1 MQFSENWLRSY
12 VNTSLDSDAL
22 NHVMIMAGLD
32 VDDSHPLGASFSH
45 VVVGEIVSIK
55 KHPDADRLQ
64 VCDVNIGDKTLQIVC
79 GASNARQGIKVACA
93 LVGAKLPAIDI
104 KEAKVRG
111 VESFGMLCS
120 LKELGLAEEVEGILE
135 LSHDL
140 KNGTDLRV
148 ALDLNDQITTLKL
161 TPNRSD
167 CLSVWGVAREVA
179 AISASSLSPITYE
192 VNPIKQSEKKN
203 VHIEEKSACPRYCGR
218 IIKNVDNTK
227 TLPDWIISR
236 LERSN
241 IKSISPIVDI
251 TNYVLLEIGQP
262 LHAFDHDQLQG
273 DVIVR
278 FAKSEEPI
286 HLLNDTEIK
295 LSKKDLIIADNSGA
309 IAFAGVMGG
318 MSSSV
323 TVRTQS
329 IFLESAFFDP
339 IIIAGKARAYNLST
353 DSSYRFE
360 RGVDFA
366 NTRLALERASSLII
380 EYCGGEAGEITE
392 VINAL
397 PKRNEIHLR
406 LKKLNAILGIEVP
419 SQDVER
425 IFHQLGFE
433 VSKTIEGFK
442 VTPPSYRFDI
452 AIEEDL
458 IEEVVRLYGYDKI
471 PSHHPVS
478 HQAMLPSSG
487 ASQRDLKEILI
498 SRGFYE
504 VVTYSFIEDEIEKL
518 FHGNSNPI
526 QLKNPIASQ
535 MSTMRSSLWGSHLEV
550 LTYNLNR
557 QVSRLNIFEIAQ
569 IFQGAKKDFIETEV
583 ISGLSYGSF
592 MPEQWSD
599 KIRDIDFYDM
609 KAHVE
614 GLTSKP
620 LTFKRSDKTPLA
632 LHPGQSAEVF
642 LEGQSIG
649 WVGKL
654 HPKWQQHFSLPKAPL
669 IFELKIEILLQ
680 DKAFQY
686 EDISKFLPVRRD
698 IAIVVDASV
707 EVDSILDA
715 VYKAKIPCLN
725 RIALFDLYQGKGIAE
740 NKKSVA
746 FLILMQDTSKTLVDS
761 EADFSV
767 SKIVELLEKQFGA
780 TLRN

>member
-227 TLPDWIISR
+227 TLPDLIISR

-286 HLLNDTEIK
+286 HLLNDTKIK
-295 LSKKDLIIADNSGA
+295 LSKKDLVIADNSGA

-339 IIIAGKARAYNLST
+339 IIIAGSARAYNLST

-569 IFQGAKKDFIETEV
+569 TFQGAKKDFIETEV

-642 LEGQSIG
+642 LEDQSIG

>member
-32 VDDSHPLGASFSH
+32 VDESYPLGASFGH

-64 VCDVNIGDKTLQIVC
+64 VCNVNVGDKTLQIVC

-93 LVGAKLPAIDI
+93 LAGAKLPSIDI

-111 VESFGMLCS
+111 IESFGMLCS
-120 LKELGLAEEVEGILE
+120 LKELGLAEEAEGILE
-135 LSHDL
+135 LSLDL

-167 CLSVWGVAREVA
+167 CLSLWGVAREVA
-179 AISASSLSPITYE
+179 AISQSSLSPITYE

-203 VHIEEKSACPRYCGR
+203 IVVEEKSACPRYCGR
-218 IIKNVDNTK
+218 TIKNVDNTK
-227 TLPDWIISR
+227 TLPDWMVTR

-262 LHAFDHDQLQG
+262 LHAFDHDKLQG
-273 DVIVR
+273 DVVVR
-278 FAKSEEPI
+278 FAKPEEPI
-286 HLLNDTEIK
+286 HLLNDTIIK
-295 LSKKDLIIADNSGA
+295 LSKEDLVIADNSGA

-318 MSSSV
+318 LPSSV
-323 TVRTQS
+323 TEAS
-329 IFLESAFFDP
+329 KNIFLESAFFDP
-339 IIIAGKARAYNLST
+339 IVIAGKARAYNLST

-360 RGVDFA
+360 RGVDFS
-366 NTRLALERASSLII
+366 NTRHALERATSLII
-380 EYCGGEAGEITE
+380 EYCGGEAGEISE
-392 VINAL
+392 VLNAL

-419 SQDVER
+419 SQDVEH

-433 VSKTIEGFK
+433 VNKTIEGFK

-478 HQAMLPSSG
+478 HQAMLP
-487 ASQRDLKEILI
+487 ASRACQRDLKEVLT

-504 VVTYSFIEDEIEKL
+504 VVTYSFIEDEVEKAL
-518 FHGNSNPI
+518 HGNLNPI
-526 QLKNPIASQ
+526 QLQNPIASQ

-569 IFQGAKKDFIETEV
+569 TFQGTKKDFIETEV

-592 MPEQWSD
+592 LPEQWAD
-599 KIRDIDFYDM
+599 KIREVDFYDM

-614 GLTSKP
+614 ALTSKS
-620 LTFKRSDKTPLA
+620 LIFKRSDKTPLA

-654 HPKWQQHFSLPKAPL
+654 HPKWQQHFSLPKAPF
-669 IFELKIEILLQ
+669 IFELRIEKLLE
-680 DKAFQY
+680 DKAFRY
-686 EDISKFLPVRRD
+686 EDISKFLPIRRD
-698 IAIVVDASV
+698 IAIVVDDSV
-707 EVDSILDA
+707 EVDLILDA
-715 VYKAKIPCLN
+715 VFKAKIPFLN
-725 RIALFDLYQGKGIAE
+725 RMALFDLYQGKGIAE

-761 EADFSV
+761 EADSSV

>member
-45 VVVGEIVSIK
+45 VVVGEIVAVK

-93 LVGAKLPAIDI
+93 LVGAKLPSIDI

-120 LKELGLAEEVEGILE
+120 LKELGLAEEADGILE
-135 LSHDL
+135 LNLDL
-140 KNGTDLRV
+140 KNGTDLRI

-179 AISASSLSPITYE
+179 AISTSSLSPIAYE
-192 VNPIKQSEKKN
+192 INPIKQSEKKN
-203 VHIEEKSACPRYCGR
+203 VVVEEKSACPRYCGR

-227 TLPDWIISR
+227 LLPDWMTSR

-262 LHAFDHDQLQG
+262 LHAFDHDKLQG
-273 DVIVR
+273 DVVIR
-278 FAKSEEPI
+278 FAKPEEPI
-286 HLLNDTEIK
+286 HLLNDTKIK
-295 LSKKDLIIADNSGA
+295 LSKKDLVIADNSGA

-318 MSSSV
+318 MPSSV
-323 TVRTQS
+323 TDSTQS

-339 IIIAGKARAYNLST
+339 IVIAGKARAYNLST

-366 NTRLALERASSLII
+366 NTRHALERATSLII

-392 VINAL
+392 VLNAL

-406 LKKLNAILGIEVP
+406 LKKLNAILGIEIP

-425 IFHQLGFE
+425 IFMQLGFE
-433 VSKTIEGFK
+433 VNKTIEGFK

-478 HQAMLPSSG
+478 HQAMLPTSG
-487 ASQRDLKEILI
+487 TYHRSLKEALT

-504 VVTYSFIEDEIEKL
+504 VVTYSFIEDEIEKSL
-518 FHGNSNPI
+518 HGNSSPI
-526 QLKNPIASQ
+526 QLQNPIASQ

-569 IFQGAKKDFIETEV
+569 TFHGAKKDFVETEV

-592 MPEQWSD
+592 MPEQWAD
-599 KIRDIDFYDM
+599 KIRDIDFYDI

-614 GLTSKP
+614 ALTSKS

-632 LHPGQSAEVF
+632 LHPGQSGEVF

-654 HPKWQQHFSLPKAPL
+654 HPKWQQHFSLPKAPFV
-669 IFELKIEILLQ
+669 FELKIEKLLE
-680 DKAFQY
+680 DKAFKY
-686 EDISKFLPVRRD
+686 EEISKFLPVRRD
-698 IAIVVDASV
+698 IAVVVDDSV

-715 VYKAKIPCLN
+715 VYKAKIPFLN

-761 EADFSV
+761 EADSSV

>member
-45 VVVGEIVSIK
+45 VVVGEIVAVK

-93 LVGAKLPAIDI
+93 LVGAKLPSIDI

-120 LKELGLAEEVEGILE
+120 LKELGLAEEADGILE
-135 LSHDL
+135 LNLDL
-140 KNGTDLRV
+140 KNGTDLRI

-179 AISASSLSPITYE
+179 AISTSSLSPIAYE

-203 VHIEEKSACPRYCGR
+203 VVVEEKSACPRYCGR

-227 TLPDWIISR
+227 LLPDWMTSR

-262 LHAFDHDQLQG
+262 LHAFDHDKLQG
-273 DVIVR
+273 DVVIR
-278 FAKSEEPI
+278 FAKPEEPI
-286 HLLNDTEIK
+286 HLLNDTKIK
-295 LSKKDLIIADNSGA
+295 LSKKDLVIADNSGA

-318 MSSSV
+318 MPSSV
-323 TVRTQS
+323 TDSTQS

-339 IIIAGKARAYNLST
+339 IVIAGKARAYNLST

-366 NTRLALERASSLII
+366 NTRHALERATSLII

-392 VINAL
+392 VLNAL

-425 IFHQLGFE
+425 IFMQLGFE
-433 VSKTIEGFK
+433 VNKTIEGFK

-478 HQAMLPSSG
+478 HQAMLPTSG
-487 ASQRDLKEILI
+487 TYHRSLKEALT

-504 VVTYSFIEDEIEKL
+504 VVTYSFIEDEIEKSL
-518 FHGNSNPI
+518 HGNSSPI
-526 QLKNPIASQ
+526 QLQNPIASQ

-569 IFQGAKKDFIETEV
+569 TFHGAKKDFVETEV

-592 MPEQWSD
+592 MPEQWAD
-599 KIRDIDFYDM
+599 KIRDIDFYDI

-614 GLTSKP
+614 ALTSKS

-654 HPKWQQHFSLPKAPL
+654 HPKWQQHFSLPKAPF
-669 IFELKIEILLQ
+669 IFELKIEKLLE
-680 DKAFQY
+680 DKAFKY
-686 EDISKFLPVRRD
+686 EEISKFLPVRRD
-698 IAIVVDASV
+698 IAVVVDDSV

-715 VYKAKIPCLN
+715 VYKAKIPFLN

-761 EADFSV
+761 EADSSV

>member
-12 VNTSLDSDAL
+12 VKTSLDSDAL

-32 VDDSHPLGASFSH
+32 VDDSHPLGASFRH
-45 VVVGEIVSIK
+45 VVVGEIVAVK

-93 LVGAKLPAIDI
+93 LVGAKLPSIDI

-120 LKELGLAEEVEGILE
+120 LKELGLAEEADGILE
-135 LSHDL
+135 LNLDL
-140 KNGTDLRV
+140 KNGTDLRI

-179 AISASSLSPITYE
+179 AISTSSLSPIAYE

-203 VHIEEKSACPRYCGR
+203 VVVEEKSACPRYCGR

-227 TLPDWIISR
+227 LLPDWMTSR

-262 LHAFDHDQLQG
+262 LHAFDHDKLQG
-273 DVIVR
+273 DVVIR
-278 FAKSEEPI
+278 FAKPEESI
-286 HLLNDTEIK
+286 HLLNDTKIK
-295 LSKKDLIIADNSGA
+295 LSKKDLVIADNSGA

-318 MSSSV
+318 MPSSV
-323 TVRTQS
+323 TDSTQS

-339 IIIAGKARAYNLST
+339 IVIAGKARAYNLST

-366 NTRLALERASSLII
+366 NTRHALERATSLII

-392 VINAL
+392 VLNAL

-425 IFHQLGFE
+425 IFMQLGFE
-433 VSKTIEGFK
+433 VNKTIEGFK

-478 HQAMLPSSG
+478 HQAMLPTSG
-487 ASQRDLKEILI
+487 TYHRSLKEALT

-504 VVTYSFIEDEIEKL
+504 VVTYSFIEDEIEKSL
-518 FHGNSNPI
+518 HGNSSPI
-526 QLKNPIASQ
+526 QLQNPIASQ

-569 IFQGAKKDFIETEV
+569 TFHGAKKDFVETEV

-592 MPEQWSD
+592 MPEQWAD
-599 KIRDIDFYDM
+599 KIRDIDFYDI

-614 GLTSKP
+614 ALTSKS

-654 HPKWQQHFSLPKAPL
+654 HPKWQQHFSLPKAPF
-669 IFELKIEILLQ
+669 IFELKIEKLLE
-680 DKAFQY
+680 DKAFKY
-686 EDISKFLPVRRD
+686 EEISKFLPVRRD
-698 IAIVVDASV
+698 IAVVVDDSV

-715 VYKAKIPCLN
+715 VYKAKIPFLN

-761 EADFSV
+761 EADSSV

>member
-1 MQFSENWLRSY
+1 
-12 VNTSLDSDAL
+12 
-22 NHVMIMAGLD
+22 
-32 VDDSHPLGASFSH
+32 
-45 VVVGEIVSIK
+45 
-55 KHPDADRLQ
+55 
-64 VCDVNIGDKTLQIVC
+64 
-79 GASNARQGIKVACA
+79 
-93 LVGAKLPAIDI
+93 
-104 KEAKVRG
+104 
-111 VESFGMLCS
+111 
-120 LKELGLAEEVEGILE
+120 
-135 LSHDL
+135 
-140 KNGTDLRV
+140 
-148 ALDLNDQITTLKL
+148 
-161 TPNRSD
+161 
-167 CLSVWGVAREVA
+167 
-179 AISASSLSPITYE
+179 
-192 VNPIKQSEKKN
+192 
-203 VHIEEKSACPRYCGR
+203 
-218 IIKNVDNTK
+218 
-227 TLPDWIISR
+227 
-236 LERSN
+236 
-241 IKSISPIVDI
+241 
-251 TNYVLLEIGQP
+251 
-262 LHAFDHDQLQG
+262 
-273 DVIVR
+273 
-278 FAKSEEPI
+278 
-286 HLLNDTEIK
+286 
-295 LSKKDLIIADNSGA
+295 
-309 IAFAGVMGG
+309 MGG

>member
-120 LKELGLAEEVEGILE
+120 LKELGLAEEAEGILE

-140 KNGTDLRV
+140 KNGSDLRV

-218 IIKNVDNTK
+218 IIKNIDNTK
-227 TLPDWIISR
+227 TLPDGIISR

-286 HLLNDTEIK
+286 HLLNDTKIK
-295 LSKKDLIIADNSGA
+295 LSKKDLVIADNSGA

-323 TVRTQS
+323 TERTQS

-339 IIIAGKARAYNLST
+339 NIIAGKARAYNLST

-392 VINAL
+392 VVNAL

-419 SQDVER
+419 SQDVES

-569 IFQGAKKDFIETEV
+569 TFQGAKKDFIETEV

-761 EADFSV
+761 EVDFSV

>member
-12 VNTSLDSDAL
+12 VKTSLDSDAL

-64 VCDVNIGDKTLQIVC
+64 VCDVNISDKTLQIVC

-203 VHIEEKSACPRYCGR
+203 VHIEEKAACPRYCGR

-339 IIIAGKARAYNLST
+339 IIIAGSARAYNLST

-642 LEGQSIG
+642 LEDQSIG

>member
-32 VDDSHPLGASFSH
+32 VDDSHSLGATFSH

-64 VCDVNIGDKTLQIVC
+64 VCDINIGDKTLQIVC

-93 LVGAKLPAIDI
+93 LVGSKLPSMDI

-120 LKELGLAEEVEGILE
+120 LKELGLAEEAEGILE
-135 LSHDL
+135 LNHDL

-179 AISASSLSPITYE
+179 AISTSSLSPIAYE

-203 VHIEEKSACPRYCGR
+203 VVVEEKTACPRYCGR

-227 TLPDWIISR
+227 TLPDWMVSR

-262 LHAFDHDQLQG
+262 LHAFDHDKLQG
-273 DVIVR
+273 DVVVR
-278 FAKSEEPI
+278 YAKADEPI
-286 HLLNDTEIK
+286 HLLNDTKIK
-295 LSKKDLIIADNSGA
+295 LSKKDLVIADSSGV

-318 MSSSV
+318 MPSSV
-323 TVRTQS
+323 TETSQT

-339 IIIAGKARAYNLST
+339 IVIAGKARAYNLST

-366 NTRLALERASSLII
+366 NTRLALERASSLMI

-392 VINAL
+392 VLNVL
-397 PKRNEIHLR
+397 PTRNEIHLR

-433 VSKTIEGFK
+433 VNKTIEGFK

-478 HQAMLPSSG
+478 HQAMLPTSG
-487 ASQRDLKEILI
+487 AFQRDLKEALT

-504 VVTYSFIEDEIEKL
+504 VVTYSFIEHDIEKSL
-518 FHGNSNPI
+518 HGNSNPI
-526 QLKNPIASQ
+526 QLQNPIANQ

-557 QVSRLNIFEIAQ
+557 QISRLNIFEIAQ
-569 IFQGAKKDFIETEV
+569 TFQGTKKDFIETEV

-592 MPEQWSD
+592 MPEQWAD
-599 KIRDIDFYDM
+599 KVRDIDFYDI

-614 GLTSKP
+614 ALTSKH
-620 LTFKRSDKTPLA
+620 LIFQKTDKTPLA
-632 LHPGQSAEVF
+632 LHPGQAAEIF
-642 LEGQSIG
+642 LDGQSIG
-649 WVGKL
+649 WAGKL
-654 HPKWQQHFSLPKAPL
+654 HPKWQQHFSLPKAPF
-669 IFELKIEILLQ
+669 IFELKIEKLLE
-680 DKAFQY
+680 DKAFKY

-698 IAIVVDASV
+698 IAIVVDESV
-707 EVDSILDA
+707 EVNSILDA
-715 VYKAKIPCLN
+715 VYKAKIPFLN

-761 EADFSV
+761 EADSSV

>member
-12 VNTSLDSDAL
+12 VKTSLDSDAL

-32 VDDSHPLGASFSH
+32 VDDSHPLGATFSH

-93 LVGAKLPAIDI
+93 LVGAKLPSMDI

-120 LKELGLAEEVEGILE
+120 FKELGLAEEAEGILE
-135 LSHDL
+135 LNHGL

-179 AISASSLSPITYE
+179 AISTSSLSPIAYE

-203 VHIEEKSACPRYCGR
+203 VVVQEKTACPRYCGR

-227 TLPDWIISR
+227 TLPDWMVSR

-262 LHAFDHDQLQG
+262 LHAFDHDKLQG
-273 DVIVR
+273 DVVVR
-278 FAKSEEPI
+278 FAKADEPI
-286 HLLNDTEIK
+286 HLLNDTKIK
-295 LSKKDLIIADNSGA
+295 LSKKDLVIADSSGV

-318 MSSSV
+318 MPSSV
-323 TVRTQS
+323 TETSQT

-339 IIIAGKARAYNLST
+339 IVIAGKARAYNLST

-366 NTRLALERASSLII
+366 NTRLALERASSLMI

-392 VINAL
+392 VLNVL
-397 PKRNEIHLR
+397 PTRNEIHLR

-433 VSKTIEGFK
+433 VNKTIEGFK

-478 HQAMLPSSG
+478 HQAMLPTSE
-487 ASQRDLKEILI
+487 ACQQDLKEALT

-504 VVTYSFIEDEIEKL
+504 AVTYSFIEHDIEKSL
-518 FHGNSNPI
+518 HGNSNPI
-526 QLKNPIASQ
+526 QLQNPIASQ

-557 QVSRLNIFEIAQ
+557 QLSRLNIFEIAQ
-569 IFQGAKKDFIETEV
+569 TFQGTKKDFIETEV

-592 MPEQWSD
+592 MPEQWAD
-599 KIRDIDFYDM
+599 KVRDIDFYDI

-614 GLTSKP
+614 ALTSKH
-620 LTFKRSDKTPLA
+620 LIFQKTDKTPLA
-632 LHPGQSAEVF
+632 LHPGQTAEIF
-642 LEGQSIG
+642 LDGQSIG
-649 WVGKL
+649 WAGKL
-654 HPKWQQHFSLPKAPL
+654 HPKWQQHFSLPKAPF
-669 IFELKIEILLQ
+669 IFELKIEKLLE
-680 DKAFQY
+680 DKAFKY

-698 IAIVVDASV
+698 IAIVVDESV
-707 EVDSILDA
+707 EVNSILDA
-715 VYKAKIPCLN
+715 VYKAKIPFLN

-761 EADFSV
+761 EADSSV

>member
-339 IIIAGKARAYNLST
+339 IIIAGSARAYNLST

-392 VINAL
+392 VVNAL

-478 HQAMLPSSG
+478 YQAMLPSSG

>member
-32 VDDSHPLGASFSH
+32 VDDSHPLGSSFSH
-45 VVVGEIVSIK
+45 VVVGEIVGIK

-64 VCDVNIGDKTLQIVC
+64 VCDVNIGNQTLQIVC
-79 GASNARQGIKVACA
+79 GAANARQGIKVACA

-120 LKELGLAEEVEGILE
+120 LKELGLSEEAEGILE
-135 LSHDL
+135 MRHDL
-140 KNGTDLRV
+140 KNGTDLRI

-167 CLSVWGVAREVA
+167 CLSIWGVAREVA
-179 AISASSLSPITYE
+179 AISESEVTPVIYN
-192 VNPIKQSEKKN
+192 VNPIQHSDKKI
-203 VHIEEKSACPRYCGR
+203 VAVEEKTACPRYCGR

-227 TLPDWIISR
+227 KLPDWMASR

-262 LHAFDHDQLQG
+262 LHAFDHDKLQG
-273 DVIVR
+273 DILVR
-278 FAKSEEPI
+278 YAKNEEPI
-286 HLLNDTEIK
+286 HLLNDTKVK
-295 LSKKDLIIADNSGA
+295 LSKKDLVIADNNGA

-318 MSSSV
+318 MPSSV
-323 TVRTQS
+323 TEHTKT
-329 IFLESAFFDP
+329 IFLESAFFNP
-339 IIIAGKARAYNLST
+339 IVIAGKARAYNLST

-366 NTRLALERASSLII
+366 NTRQALERATSLIA

-392 VINAL
+392 VVTTL
-397 PKRNEIHLR
+397 PLRNQIHLR
-406 LKKLNAILGIEVP
+406 LKKLNAILGIEIP
-419 SQDVER
+419 DQDVER
-425 IFHQLGFE
+425 IFHQLGFQ
-433 VSKTIEGFK
+433 VNKTIEGFK

-478 HQAMLPSSG
+478 HQAMLPASSKN
-487 ASQRDLKEILI
+487 QNHLKNSLT

-518 FHGNSNPI
+518 LHNNLHPI
-526 QLKNPIASQ
+526 QLQNPIASQ

-550 LTYNLNR
+550 LSYNLNR
-557 QVSRLNIFEIAQ
+557 QISRLNIFEVAQ
-569 IFQGAKKDFIETEV
+569 TFHGAQKEFIETEV
-583 ISGLSYGSF
+583 IAGLSYGSF
-592 MPEQWSD
+592 MPEQWAD
-599 KIRDIDFYDM
+599 KIRDVDFYDM

-614 GLTSKP
+614 ALTSKT
-620 LTFKRSDKTPLA
+620 LDFKRGDKIPLA
-632 LHPGQSAEVF
+632 LHPGQAAEIF
-642 LEGQSIG
+642 LDGQSIG
-649 WVGKL
+649 WIGKL
-654 HPKWQQHFSLPKAPL
+654 HPKWQQHFSLPNAPYL
-669 IFELKIEILLQ
+669 FELKTSKLLEA
-680 DKAFQY
+680 KAFQY
-686 EDISKFLPVRRD
+686 EEISKFLPVRRD
-698 IAIVVDASV
+698 IAIVIDESV
-707 EVDSILDA
+707 EVDAILNA
-715 VYKAKIPCLN
+715 VYKAKIPFLN
-725 RIALFDLYQGKGIAE
+725 KMALFDVYQGKGIPE

>member
-32 VDDSHPLGASFSH
+32 VDESHPLGASFSH

-93 LVGAKLPAIDI
+93 LVGAKLPSIDI

-120 LKELGLAEEVEGILE
+120 LKELGLAEEAEGILE
-135 LSHDL
+135 LSHHL

-167 CLSVWGVAREVA
+167 CLSLWGVAREVA
-179 AISASSLSPITYE
+179 AISQASLSPITYE

-203 VHIEEKSACPRYCGR
+203 IVVEEKSACPRYCGR

-227 TLPDWIISR
+227 TLPDWMVSR

-262 LHAFDHDQLQG
+262 LHAFDHDKLQG
-273 DVIVR
+273 DVVVR
-278 FAKSEEPI
+278 FAKPEEPI

-295 LSKKDLIIADNSGA
+295 LSKKDLVIADNSGA

-318 MSSSV
+318 LPSSV
-323 TVRTQS
+323 TEAS
-329 IFLESAFFDP
+329 KNIFLESAFFDP
-339 IIIAGKARAYNLST
+339 IVIAGKARAYNLST

-360 RGVDFA
+360 RGVDFS
-366 NTRLALERASSLII
+366 NTRHALERATSLII
-380 EYCGGEAGEITE
+380 EYCGGEAGEISE
-392 VINAL
+392 VLNAL

-419 SQDVER
+419 SQDVEQ

-433 VSKTIEGFK
+433 VNKTIEGFK

-487 ASQRDLKEILI
+487 PCQRDLKEALT

-504 VVTYSFIEDEIEKL
+504 VVTYSFIEDEIEKAL
-518 FHGNSNPI
+518 HGNLNPI
-526 QLKNPIASQ
+526 QLQNPIASQ

-569 IFQGAKKDFIETEV
+569 TFQGAKKDFIETEV

-592 MPEQWSD
+592 LPEQWAD
-599 KIRDIDFYDM
+599 KIREIDFYDM

-614 GLTSKP
+614 ALTSKS

-654 HPKWQQHFSLPKAPL
+654 HPKWQQHFSLPKAPF
-669 IFELKIEILLQ
+669 IFELKIERLLE
-680 DKAFQY
+680 DKAFKY

-698 IAIVVDASV
+698 IAIVVDESV

-715 VYKAKIPCLN
+715 VFKAKIPFLN
-725 RIALFDLYQGKGIAE
+725 RMALFDLYQGKGIAE

-761 EADFSV
+761 EADSSV

>member
-22 NHVMIMAGLD
+22 NHIMIMAGLD

-45 VVVGEIVSIK
+45 VVVGEIVAVK

-79 GASNARQGIKVACA
+79 GASNARQDIKVACA
-93 LVGAKLPAIDI
+93 LVGAKLPSIDI

-120 LKELGLAEEVEGILE
+120 LKELGLAEEADGILE
-135 LSHDL
+135 LNLDL
-140 KNGTDLRV
+140 KNGTDLRI

-179 AISASSLSPITYE
+179 AISTSSLSPIAYE

-203 VHIEEKSACPRYCGR
+203 VVVEEKSACPRYCGR

-227 TLPDWIISR
+227 LLPDWMTSR

-262 LHAFDHDQLQG
+262 LHAFDHDKLQG
-273 DVIVR
+273 DVVIR
-278 FAKSEEPI
+278 FAKPEESI
-286 HLLNDTEIK
+286 HLLNDTKIK
-295 LSKKDLIIADNSGA
+295 LSKKDLVIADNSGA

-318 MSSSV
+318 MPSSV
-323 TVRTQS
+323 TDSTQS

-339 IIIAGKARAYNLST
+339 IVIAGKARAYNLST

-366 NTRLALERASSLII
+366 NTRHALERATSLII

-392 VINAL
+392 VLNAL

-425 IFHQLGFE
+425 IFMQLGFE
-433 VSKTIEGFK
+433 VNKTIEGFK

-478 HQAMLPSSG
+478 HQAMLPTSG
-487 ASQRDLKEILI
+487 TYHRSLKEALT

-504 VVTYSFIEDEIEKL
+504 VVTYSFIEDEIEKSL
-518 FHGNSNPI
+518 HGNSSPI
-526 QLKNPIASQ
+526 QLQNPIASQ

-569 IFQGAKKDFIETEV
+569 TFHGAKKDFVETEV

-592 MPEQWSD
+592 MPEQWAD
-599 KIRDIDFYDM
+599 KIRDIDFYDI

-614 GLTSKP
+614 ALTSKS

-654 HPKWQQHFSLPKAPL
+654 HPKWQQHFSLPKAPF
-669 IFELKIEILLQ
+669 IFELKIEKLLE
-680 DKAFQY
+680 DKAFKY
-686 EDISKFLPVRRD
+686 EEISKFLPVRRD
-698 IAIVVDASV
+698 IAVVVDDSV

-715 VYKAKIPCLN
+715 VYKAKIPFLN

-761 EADFSV
+761 EADSSV

>member
-32 VDDSHPLGASFSH
+32 VDDSHPLGATFSH

-93 LVGAKLPAIDI
+93 LVGAKLPSIDI

-120 LKELGLAEEVEGILE
+120 LKELGLAEEAEGILE

-167 CLSVWGVAREVA
+167 CLSLWGVAREVA
-179 AISASSLSPITYE
+179 AITTSSLSPIAYE
-192 VNPIKQSEKKN
+192 VNTIKQSEKKN
-203 VHIEEKSACPRYCGR
+203 VIVEEKSACPRYCGR
-218 IIKNVDNTK
+218 IIRNVDNTK
-227 TLPDWIISR
+227 TIPDWMVSR

-262 LHAFDHDQLQG
+262 LHAFDHDKLQG
-273 DVIVR
+273 DIVVR
-278 FAKSEEPI
+278 FAKAEEPI
-286 HLLNDTEIK
+286 HLLNDTKIK
-295 LSKKDLIIADNSGA
+295 LSKKDLVIADSSGV

-318 MSSSV
+318 MPSSV
-323 TVRTQS
+323 TETSQT

-339 IIIAGKARAYNLST
+339 IVIAGKARAYNLST

-366 NTRLALERASSLII
+366 NTRLALERASSLMI

-392 VINAL
+392 VFNIL
-397 PKRNEIHLR
+397 PSRNEIHLR

-433 VSKTIEGFK
+433 VNKTIEGFK

-471 PSHHPVS
+471 PSHQPVS
-478 HQAMLPSSG
+478 HQTMLPTSG
-487 ASQRDLKEILI
+487 VCQRDLKETLT

-504 VVTYSFIEDEIEKL
+504 VVTYSFIENDIEKSL
-518 FHGNSNPI
+518 HGNSNPI
-526 QLKNPIASQ
+526 QLQNPIASQ

-569 IFQGAKKDFIETEV
+569 TFQGTKKDFIETEV

-592 MPEQWSD
+592 MPEQWAD
-599 KIRDIDFYDM
+599 KIRDIDFYDI

-614 GLTSKP
+614 ALTSKH
-620 LTFKRSDKTPLA
+620 LVFQKTDKTPLA

-649 WVGKL
+649 WAGKL
-654 HPKWQQHFSLPKAPL
+654 HPKWQQHFSLPKAPF
-669 IFELKIEILLQ
+669 IFELKIEKLLE
-680 DKAFQY
+680 DKAFKY

-698 IAIVVDASV
+698 IAVVVDESV
-707 EVDSILDA
+707 EVNSILDA
-715 VYKAKIPCLN
+715 VYKAKIPFLN

-761 EADFSV
+761 EADSSV

>member
-22 NHVMIMAGLD
+22 NQVMIMAGLD

-45 VVVGEIVSIK
+45 VVVGEIVAIK

-79 GASNARQGIKVACA
+79 GASNARKGIKVACA
-93 LVGAKLPAIDI
+93 LVGAKLPSIDI
-104 KEAKVRG
+104 REAKVRG

-120 LKELGLAEEVEGILE
+120 LKELGLAEEADGILE
-135 LSHDL
+135 LNLDL
-140 KNGTDLRV
+140 KNGTDLRI

-179 AISASSLSPITYE
+179 ANSSSSLSPIAYE
-192 VNPIKQSEKKN
+192 INPIKHSEKKN
-203 VHIEEKSACPRYCGR
+203 VVVEEKLACPRYCGR
-218 IIKNVDNTK
+218 IIKHVDNTK
-227 TLPDWIISR
+227 LLPDWMTSR

-262 LHAFDHDQLQG
+262 LHAFDHDKLKG
-273 DVIVR
+273 DVVIR
-278 FAKSEEPI
+278 FAKSEEQI
-286 HLLNDTEIK
+286 HLLNDTKIK
-295 LSKKDLIIADNSGA
+295 LSKKDLVIADHSGA

-318 MSSSV
+318 MPSSV
-323 TVRTQS
+323 TDSTQT

-339 IIIAGKARAYNLST
+339 IVISGKARAYNLST

-366 NTRLALERASSLII
+366 NTRQALERATSLII
-380 EYCGGEAGEITE
+380 KYCGGEAGEITE
-392 VINAL
+392 VLNAL

-406 LKKLNAILGIEVP
+406 LKKLNTILGIEIS

-425 IFHQLGFE
+425 IFMQLGFE
-433 VSKTIEGFK
+433 VNKTIEGFK

-478 HQAMLPSSG
+478 QQVMLPTSG
-487 ASQRDLKEILI
+487 TYHRNLKEALT

-504 VVTYSFIEDEIEKL
+504 VVTYSFIEDEIEKSL
-518 FHGNSNPI
+518 HGNSSPI
-526 QLKNPIASQ
+526 QLQNPIASQ

-569 IFQGAKKDFIETEV
+569 TFQGAKKEFFETEV

-592 MPEQWSD
+592 MPEQWAD
-599 KIRDIDFYDM
+599 KIRDIDFYDI

-614 GLTSKP
+614 ALTSQS
-620 LTFKRSDKTPLA
+620 LTFKRSDKIPPA

-642 LEGQSIG
+642 IDSQSIG

-654 HPKWQQHFSLPKAPL
+654 HPKWQQHFSLPKAPF
-669 IFELKIEILLQ
+669 IFELKIEKLLE
-680 DKAFQY
+680 DKAFKY
-686 EDISKFLPVRRD
+686 EEISKFLPVRRD
-698 IAIVVDASV
+698 IAVVVDDSV

-715 VYKAKIPCLN
+715 VYKAKIPFLN

-761 EADFSV
+761 EADSSV

>member
-12 VNTSLDSDAL
+12 VKTSLDSDAL

-45 VVVGEIVSIK
+45 VVVGEIVAVK

-93 LVGAKLPAIDI
+93 LVGAKLPSIDI

-120 LKELGLAEEVEGILE
+120 LKELGLAEEADGILE
-135 LSHDL
+135 LNLDL
-140 KNGTDLRV
+140 KNGTDLRI

-179 AISASSLSPITYE
+179 AISSSSLSPIAYE

-203 VHIEEKSACPRYCGR
+203 VVVEEKSACPRYCGR

-227 TLPDWIISR
+227 LLPDWMTSR

-262 LHAFDHDQLQG
+262 LHAFDHDKLQG
-273 DVIVR
+273 DVVVR
-278 FAKSEEPI
+278 FAKPEESI
-286 HLLNDTEIK
+286 HLLNDTKIK
-295 LSKKDLIIADNSGA
+295 LSKKDLVIADNSGA

-318 MSSSV
+318 MPSSV
-323 TVRTQS
+323 TDSTQS

-339 IIIAGKARAYNLST
+339 IVIAGKARAYNLST

-366 NTRLALERASSLII
+366 NTRHALERATSLII

-392 VINAL
+392 VLNAL

-425 IFHQLGFE
+425 IFMQLGFE
-433 VSKTIEGFK
+433 VNKTIEGFK

-478 HQAMLPSSG
+478 HQAMLPTSG
-487 ASQRDLKEILI
+487 TYHRSLKEALT

-504 VVTYSFIEDEIEKL
+504 VVTYSFIEDEIEKSL
-518 FHGNSNPI
+518 HGNSSPI
-526 QLKNPIASQ
+526 QLQNPIASQ

-569 IFQGAKKDFIETEV
+569 TFHGAKKDFVEIEV

-592 MPEQWSD
+592 MPEQWAD
-599 KIRDIDFYDM
+599 KIRDIDFYDI

-614 GLTSKP
+614 ALTSKS

-654 HPKWQQHFSLPKAPL
+654 HPKWQQHFSLPKAPF
-669 IFELKIEILLQ
+669 IFELKIQKLLE
-680 DKAFQY
+680 DKAFKY
-686 EDISKFLPVRRD
+686 EEISKFLPVRRD
-698 IAIVVDASV
+698 IAVVVDDSV

-715 VYKAKIPCLN
+715 VYKAKIPFLN

-761 EADFSV
+761 EADSSV

>member
-64 VCDVNIGDKTLQIVC
+64 VCDVNISDKTLQIVC

-179 AISASSLSPITYE
+179 AMSASSLSPITYE

-203 VHIEEKSACPRYCGR
+203 VHIEEKAACPRYCGR

-227 TLPDWIISR
+227 TLPDGIISR

-478 HQAMLPSSG
+478 YQAMLPSSG

-504 VVTYSFIEDEIEKL
+504 VVTYSFIEDEIEKS
-518 FHGNSNPI
+518 FHGNANPI

-761 EADFSV
+761 EVDFSV

>member
-45 VVVGEIVSIK
+45 VVVGEIVAVK

-93 LVGAKLPAIDI
+93 LVGAKLPSIDI

-120 LKELGLAEEVEGILE
+120 LKELGLAEEADGILE
-135 LSHDL
+135 LNLDL
-140 KNGTDLRV
+140 KNGTDLRI

-179 AISASSLSPITYE
+179 AISTSSLSPITYE

-203 VHIEEKSACPRYCGR
+203 VVVEEKSACPRYCGR

-227 TLPDWIISR
+227 LLPDWMTSR

-262 LHAFDHDQLQG
+262 LHAFDHDKLQG
-273 DVIVR
+273 DVVIR
-278 FAKSEEPI
+278 FAKPEEPI
-286 HLLNDTEIK
+286 HLLNDTKIK
-295 LSKKDLIIADNSGA
+295 LSKKDLVIADNSGA

-323 TVRTQS
+323 TDSTQS
-329 IFLESAFFDP
+329 IFLESAFFNP
-339 IIIAGKARAYNLST
+339 IVIAGKARAYNLST

-366 NTRLALERASSLII
+366 NTRHALERATSLII

-392 VINAL
+392 VLNAL

-425 IFHQLGFE
+425 IFMQLGFE
-433 VSKTIEGFK
+433 VNKTIEGFK

-478 HQAMLPSSG
+478 HQAMLPTSG
-487 ASQRDLKEILI
+487 TYHRSLKEALT

-504 VVTYSFIEDEIEKL
+504 VVTYSFIEDEIEKSL
-518 FHGNSNPI
+518 HGNSSPI
-526 QLKNPIASQ
+526 QLQNPIASQ

-569 IFQGAKKDFIETEV
+569 TFHGAKKDFVETEV

-592 MPEQWSD
+592 MPEQWAD
-599 KIRDIDFYDM
+599 KIRDIDFYDI

-614 GLTSKP
+614 ALTSKS

-654 HPKWQQHFSLPKAPL
+654 HPKWQQHFSLPKAPF
-669 IFELKIEILLQ
+669 IFELKIEKLLE
-680 DKAFQY
+680 DKAFKY
-686 EDISKFLPVRRD
+686 EEISKFLPVRRD
-698 IAIVVDASV
+698 IAVVVDDSV

-715 VYKAKIPCLN
+715 VYKAKIPFLN

-761 EADFSV
+761 EADSSV

>member
-120 LKELGLAEEVEGILE
+120 LKELGLAEEAEGILE

-140 KNGTDLRV
+140 KNGSDLRV

-227 TLPDWIISR
+227 TLPDGIISR

-286 HLLNDTEIK
+286 HLLNDTKIK
-295 LSKKDLIIADNSGA
+295 LSKKDLVIADNSGA

-323 TVRTQS
+323 TERTQS

-339 IIIAGKARAYNLST
+339 NIIAGKARAYNLST

-392 VINAL
+392 VVNAL

-569 IFQGAKKDFIETEV
+569 TFQGAKKDFIETEV

-698 IAIVVDASV
+698 IAIVVDESV
-707 EVDSILDA
+707 EVNSILDA
-715 VYKAKIPCLN
+715 VYKAKIPFLS

-761 EADFSV
+761 EADSSV

>member
-120 LKELGLAEEVEGILE
+120 LKELGLAEEAEGILE

-140 KNGTDLRV
+140 KNGSDLRV

-227 TLPDWIISR
+227 TLPDGIISR

-286 HLLNDTEIK
+286 HLLNDTKIK
-295 LSKKDLIIADNSGA
+295 LSKKDLVIADNSGA

-323 TVRTQS
+323 TERTQS

-339 IIIAGKARAYNLST
+339 NIIAGKARAYNLST

-392 VINAL
+392 VVNAL

-569 IFQGAKKDFIETEV
+569 TFQGAKKDFIETEV

-761 EADFSV
+761 EVDFSV

>member
-120 LKELGLAEEVEGILE
+120 LKELGLAEEAEGILE

-140 KNGTDLRV
+140 KNGSDLRV

-192 VNPIKQSEKKN
+192 VNPIKQSEKRN

-227 TLPDWIISR
+227 TLPDGIISR

-286 HLLNDTEIK
+286 HLLNDTKIK
-295 LSKKDLIIADNSGA
+295 LSKKDLVIADNSGA

-323 TVRTQS
+323 TERTQS

-339 IIIAGKARAYNLST
+339 NIIAGKARAYNLST

-392 VINAL
+392 VVNAL

-433 VSKTIEGFK
+433 ISKTIEGFK

-526 QLKNPIASQ
+526 ELKNPIASQ

-569 IFQGAKKDFIETEV
+569 TFQGAKKDFIETEV

>member
-45 VVVGEIVSIK
+45 VVVGEIVAVK

-93 LVGAKLPAIDI
+93 LVGAKLPSIDI

-120 LKELGLAEEVEGILE
+120 LKELGLAEEADGILE
-135 LSHDL
+135 LNLDL
-140 KNGTDLRV
+140 KNGTDLRI

-179 AISASSLSPITYE
+179 AISTSSLSPIAYE

-203 VHIEEKSACPRYCGR
+203 VVVEEKSACPRYCGR

-227 TLPDWIISR
+227 LLPDWMTSR

-262 LHAFDHDQLQG
+262 LHAFDHDKLQG
-273 DVIVR
+273 DVVIR
-278 FAKSEEPI
+278 FAKPEEPI
-286 HLLNDTEIK
+286 HLLNDTKIK
-295 LSKKDLIIADNSGA
+295 LSKKDLVIADNSGA

-323 TVRTQS
+323 TDSTQS

-339 IIIAGKARAYNLST
+339 IVIAGKARAYNLST

-366 NTRLALERASSLII
+366 NTRHALERATSLII

-392 VINAL
+392 VLNAL

-425 IFHQLGFE
+425 IFMQLGFE
-433 VSKTIEGFK
+433 VNKTIEGFK

-478 HQAMLPSSG
+478 HQAMLPTSG
-487 ASQRDLKEILI
+487 TYHRSLKEALT

-504 VVTYSFIEDEIEKL
+504 VVTYSFIEDEIEKSL
-518 FHGNSNPI
+518 HGNSSPI
-526 QLKNPIASQ
+526 QLQNPIASQ

-569 IFQGAKKDFIETEV
+569 TFHGAKKDFVETEV

-592 MPEQWSD
+592 MPEQWAD
-599 KIRDIDFYDM
+599 KIRDIDFYDI

-614 GLTSKP
+614 ALTSKS

-632 LHPGQSAEVF
+632 LHPGQSGEVF

-654 HPKWQQHFSLPKAPL
+654 HPKWQQHFSLPKAPFV
-669 IFELKIEILLQ
+669 FELKIEKLLE
-680 DKAFQY
+680 DKAFKC
-686 EDISKFLPVRRD
+686 EEISKFLPVRRD
-698 IAIVVDASV
+698 IAVVVDDSV

-715 VYKAKIPCLN
+715 VYKAKIPFLN

-761 EADFSV
+761 EADSSV

>member
-45 VVVGEIVSIK
+45 VVVGEIVAVK

-93 LVGAKLPAIDI
+93 LVGAKLPTIDI

-120 LKELGLAEEVEGILE
+120 LKELGLAEEAEGILE
-135 LSHDL
+135 LNLDL
-140 KNGTDLRV
+140 KNGTDLRI

-179 AISASSLSPITYE
+179 AISASSLSPIAYE

-203 VHIEEKSACPRYCGR
+203 VVVEEKSACPRYCGR

-227 TLPDWIISR
+227 LLPDWMTSR

-262 LHAFDHDQLQG
+262 LHAFDYDKLQG
-273 DVIVR
+273 DVVIR

-286 HLLNDTEIK
+286 HLLNDTKIK
-295 LSKKDLIIADNSGA
+295 LSKKDLVIADNSGA

-318 MSSSV
+318 MPSSV
-323 TVRTQS
+323 TGSTQT

-339 IIIAGKARAYNLST
+339 IVIAGKARAYNLST

-366 NTRLALERASSLII
+366 NTRHALERATSLII

-392 VINAL
+392 VLNAL

-425 IFHQLGFE
+425 IFVQLGFE
-433 VSKTIEGFK
+433 VNKTIEGFK

-478 HQAMLPSSG
+478 HQAMLPTSG
-487 ASQRDLKEILI
+487 TYHRDLKEALT

-504 VVTYSFIEDEIEKL
+504 VVTYSFIEDEIEKSL
-518 FHGNSNPI
+518 HGNSSPI
-526 QLKNPIASQ
+526 QLQNPIASQ

-557 QVSRLNIFEIAQ
+557 QVSRLNIFEVAQ
-569 IFQGAKKDFIETEV
+569 TFHGAKKDFVETEV

-592 MPEQWSD
+592 MPEQWAD
-599 KIRDIDFYDM
+599 KIRDIDFYDI

-614 GLTSKP
+614 ALTSKS

-654 HPKWQQHFSLPKAPL
+654 HPKWQQHFSLPKAPF
-669 IFELKIEILLQ
+669 IFELKIEKLLA
-680 DKAFQY
+680 DKAFKY
-686 EDISKFLPVRRD
+686 EEISKFLPVRRD
-698 IAIVVDASV
+698 IAIVVDDSV

-715 VYKAKIPCLN
+715 VYKAKIPFLN

-761 EADFSV
+761 EADSSV

>member
-45 VVVGEIVSIK
+45 VVVGEIVAVK

-93 LVGAKLPAIDI
+93 LVGAKLPSIDI

-120 LKELGLAEEVEGILE
+120 LKELGLAEEADGILE
-135 LSHDL
+135 LNLDL
-140 KNGTDLRV
+140 KNGTDLRI

-179 AISASSLSPITYE
+179 AISTSSLSPIAYE

-203 VHIEEKSACPRYCGR
+203 VVVEEKSACPRYCGR

-227 TLPDWIISR
+227 LLPDWMTSR

-262 LHAFDHDQLQG
+262 LHAFDHDKLQG
-273 DVIVR
+273 DVVIR
-278 FAKSEEPI
+278 FAKPEEPI
-286 HLLNDTEIK
+286 HLLNDTKIK
-295 LSKKDLIIADNSGA
+295 LSKKDLVIADNSGA

-318 MSSSV
+318 MPSSV
-323 TVRTQS
+323 TDSTQS

-339 IIIAGKARAYNLST
+339 IVIAGKARAYNLST

-366 NTRLALERASSLII
+366 NTRHALERATSLII

-392 VINAL
+392 VLNAL

-425 IFHQLGFE
+425 IFMQLGFE
-433 VSKTIEGFK
+433 VNKTIEGFK

-478 HQAMLPSSG
+478 HQAMLPTSG
-487 ASQRDLKEILI
+487 TYHRSLKEALT

-504 VVTYSFIEDEIEKL
+504 VVTYSFIEDEIEKSL
-518 FHGNSNPI
+518 HGNSSPI
-526 QLKNPIASQ
+526 QLQNPIASQ

-569 IFQGAKKDFIETEV
+569 TFHGAKKDFVETEV

-592 MPEQWSD
+592 MPEQWAD
-599 KIRDIDFYDM
+599 KIRDIDFYDI

-614 GLTSKP
+614 ALTSKS

-632 LHPGQSAEVF
+632 LHPGQSGEVF

-654 HPKWQQHFSLPKAPL
+654 HPKWQQHFSLPKAPFV
-669 IFELKIEILLQ
+669 FELKIEKLLE
-680 DKAFQY
+680 DKAFKC
-686 EDISKFLPVRRD
+686 EEISKFLPVRRD
-698 IAIVVDASV
+698 IAVVVDDSV

-715 VYKAKIPCLN
+715 VYKAKIPFLN

-761 EADFSV
+761 EADSSV

>member
-45 VVVGEIVSIK
+45 VVVGEIVAVK

-93 LVGAKLPAIDI
+93 LVGAKLPSIDI

-120 LKELGLAEEVEGILE
+120 LKELGLAEEADGILE
-135 LSHDL
+135 LNLDL
-140 KNGTDLRV
+140 KNGTDLRI

-179 AISASSLSPITYE
+179 AISTSSLSPIAYE

-203 VHIEEKSACPRYCGR
+203 VVVEEKSACPRYCGR

-227 TLPDWIISR
+227 LLPDWMTSR

-262 LHAFDHDQLQG
+262 LHAFDHDKLQG
-273 DVIVR
+273 DVVIR
-278 FAKSEEPI
+278 FAKPEEPI
-286 HLLNDTEIK
+286 HLLNDTKIK
-295 LSKKDLIIADNSGA
+295 LSKKDLVIADNSGA

-318 MSSSV
+318 MPSSV
-323 TVRTQS
+323 TDSTQS
-329 IFLESAFFDP
+329 IFLESAFFNP
-339 IIIAGKARAYNLST
+339 IVIAGKARAYNLST

-366 NTRLALERASSLII
+366 NTRHALERATSLII

-392 VINAL
+392 VLNAL

-425 IFHQLGFE
+425 IFMQLGFE
-433 VSKTIEGFK
+433 VNKTIEGFK

-478 HQAMLPSSG
+478 HQAMLPTSG
-487 ASQRDLKEILI
+487 TYHRSLKEALT

-504 VVTYSFIEDEIEKL
+504 VVTYSFIEDEIEKSL
-518 FHGNSNPI
+518 HGNSSPI
-526 QLKNPIASQ
+526 QLQNPIASQ

-569 IFQGAKKDFIETEV
+569 TFHGAKKDFVETEV

-592 MPEQWSD
+592 MPEQWAD
-599 KIRDIDFYDM
+599 KIRDIDFYDI

-614 GLTSKP
+614 ALTSKS

-632 LHPGQSAEVF
+632 LHPGQSGEVF

-654 HPKWQQHFSLPKAPL
+654 HPKWQQHFSLPKAPFV
-669 IFELKIEILLQ
+669 FELKIEKLLE
-680 DKAFQY
+680 DKAFKY
-686 EDISKFLPVRRD
+686 EEISKFLPVRRD
-698 IAIVVDASV
+698 IAVVVDDSV

-715 VYKAKIPCLN
+715 VYKAKIPFLN

-761 EADFSV
+761 EADSSV

>member
-12 VNTSLDSDAL
+12 VKTSLDSDAL

-45 VVVGEIVSIK
+45 VVVGEIVAVK

-93 LVGAKLPAIDI
+93 LVGAKLPSIDI

-120 LKELGLAEEVEGILE
+120 LKELGLAEEADGILE
-135 LSHDL
+135 LNLDL
-140 KNGTDLRV
+140 KNGTDLRI

-179 AISASSLSPITYE
+179 AISSSSLSPIAYE

-203 VHIEEKSACPRYCGR
+203 VVVEEKSACPRYCGR

-227 TLPDWIISR
+227 LLPDWMTSR

-262 LHAFDHDQLQG
+262 LHAFDHDKLQG
-273 DVIVR
+273 DVVVR
-278 FAKSEEPI
+278 FAKPEESI
-286 HLLNDTEIK
+286 HLLNDTKIK
-295 LSKKDLIIADNSGA
+295 LSKKDLVIADNSGA

-318 MSSSV
+318 MPSSV
-323 TVRTQS
+323 TDSTQS

-339 IIIAGKARAYNLST
+339 IVIAGKARAYNLST

-366 NTRLALERASSLII
+366 NTRHALERATSLII

-392 VINAL
+392 VLNAL

-425 IFHQLGFE
+425 IFMQLGFE
-433 VSKTIEGFK
+433 VNKTIEGFK

-478 HQAMLPSSG
+478 HQAMLPTSG
-487 ASQRDLKEILI
+487 TYHRSLKEALT

-504 VVTYSFIEDEIEKL
+504 VVTYSFIEDEIEKSL
-518 FHGNSNPI
+518 HGNSSPI
-526 QLKNPIASQ
+526 QLQNPIASQ

-569 IFQGAKKDFIETEV
+569 TFHGAKKDFVEIEV

-592 MPEQWSD
+592 MPEQWAE
-599 KIRDIDFYDM
+599 KIRDIDFYDI

-614 GLTSKP
+614 ALTSKS

-654 HPKWQQHFSLPKAPL
+654 HPKWQQHFSLPKAPF
-669 IFELKIEILLQ
+669 IFELKIQKLLE
-680 DKAFQY
+680 DKAFKY
-686 EDISKFLPVRRD
+686 EEISKFLPVRRD
-698 IAIVVDASV
+698 IAVVVDDSV

-715 VYKAKIPCLN
+715 VYKAKIPFLN

-761 EADFSV
+761 EADSSV

>member
-32 VDDSHPLGASFSH
+32 VDESHPLGASFSH

-64 VCDVNIGDKTLQIVC
+64 VCDINIGDKTLKIVC

-93 LVGAKLPAIDI
+93 LVGAKLPSIDI

-120 LKELGLAEEVEGILE
+120 LKELGLAEEAEGILE

-167 CLSVWGVAREVA
+167 CLSLWGVAREVA
-179 AISASSLSPITYE
+179 AISQSSLSPITYE

-203 VHIEEKSACPRYCGR
+203 IVVEEKSACPRYCGR

-227 TLPDWIISR
+227 TLPDWMVSR

-262 LHAFDHDQLQG
+262 LHAFDHDKLQG
-273 DVIVR
+273 DVVVR
-278 FAKSEEPI
+278 FAKPEEPI
-286 HLLNDTEIK
+286 HLLNDTKIK
-295 LSKKDLIIADNSGA
+295 LSKKDLVIADNSGA

-318 MSSSV
+318 LPSSV
-323 TVRTQS
+323 IEAS
-329 IFLESAFFDP
+329 KNIFLESAFFDP
-339 IIIAGKARAYNLST
+339 IVIAGKARAHNLST

-360 RGVDFA
+360 RGVDFS
-366 NTRLALERASSLII
+366 NTRHALERATSLII
-380 EYCGGEAGEITE
+380 EYCGGEAGEISE
-392 VINAL
+392 VLNAL

-419 SQDVER
+419 SQDVEQ

-433 VSKTIEGFK
+433 VNKTIEGFK

-478 HQAMLPSSG
+478 RQAMLPTSG
-487 ASQRDLKEILI
+487 VCQRDLKEALT

-504 VVTYSFIEDEIEKL
+504 VVTYSFIEDEIEKAL
-518 FHGNSNPI
+518 HGNLNPI
-526 QLKNPIASQ
+526 QLQNPIASQ

-592 MPEQWSD
+592 LPEQWAD
-599 KIRDIDFYDM
+599 KIREIDFYDM

-614 GLTSKP
+614 ALTSKL

-654 HPKWQQHFSLPKAPL
+654 HPKWQQHFSLPKVPF
-669 IFELKIEILLQ
+669 IFELKIEKLLE
-680 DKAFQY
+680 DRAFKY

-698 IAIVVDASV
+698 IAIVVDESV

-715 VYKAKIPCLN
+715 VFKAKIPFLN
-725 RIALFDLYQGKGIAE
+725 RMALFDLYQGKGIAE

-761 EADFSV
+761 EADSSV

>member
-45 VVVGEIVSIK
+45 VVVGEIVAVK

-93 LVGAKLPAIDI
+93 LVGAKLPSIDI

-120 LKELGLAEEVEGILE
+120 LKELGLAEEADGILE
-135 LSHDL
+135 LNLDL
-140 KNGTDLRV
+140 KNGTDLRI

-179 AISASSLSPITYE
+179 AISTSSLSPIAYE

-203 VHIEEKSACPRYCGR
+203 VVVEEKSACPRYCGR

-227 TLPDWIISR
+227 LLPDWMTSR

-262 LHAFDHDQLQG
+262 LHAFDHDKLQG
-273 DVIVR
+273 DVVIR
-278 FAKSEEPI
+278 FAKPEESI
-286 HLLNDTEIK
+286 HLLNDTKIK
-295 LSKKDLIIADNSGA
+295 LSKKDLVIADNSGA

-318 MSSSV
+318 MPSSV
-323 TVRTQS
+323 TDSTQS

-339 IIIAGKARAYNLST
+339 IVIAGKARAYNLST

-366 NTRLALERASSLII
+366 NTRHALERATSLII

-392 VINAL
+392 VLNAL

-425 IFHQLGFE
+425 IFMQLGFE
-433 VSKTIEGFK
+433 VNKTIEGFK

-478 HQAMLPSSG
+478 HQAMLPTSG
-487 ASQRDLKEILI
+487 TYHRSLKEALT

-504 VVTYSFIEDEIEKL
+504 VVTYSFIEDEIEKSL
-518 FHGNSNPI
+518 HGNSSPI
-526 QLKNPIASQ
+526 QLQNPIASQ

-569 IFQGAKKDFIETEV
+569 TFHGAKKDFVETEV

-592 MPEQWSD
+592 MPEQWAD
-599 KIRDIDFYDM
+599 KIRDIDFYDI

-614 GLTSKP
+614 ALTSKS
-620 LTFKRSDKTPLA
+620 LTFKRSDKTTLA

-654 HPKWQQHFSLPKAPL
+654 HPKWQQHFSLPKAPF
-669 IFELKIEILLQ
+669 IFELKIEKLLE
-680 DKAFQY
+680 DKAFKY
-686 EDISKFLPVRRD
+686 EEISKFLPVRRD
-698 IAIVVDASV
+698 IAVVVDDSV

-715 VYKAKIPCLN
+715 VYKAKIPFLN

-761 EADFSV
+761 EADSSV

>member
-45 VVVGEIVSIK
+45 VVVGEIVAVK

-93 LVGAKLPAIDI
+93 LVGAKLPSIDI

-120 LKELGLAEEVEGILE
+120 LKELGLAEEADGILE
-135 LSHDL
+135 LNLDL
-140 KNGTDLRV
+140 KNGTDLKI

-179 AISASSLSPITYE
+179 AISTSSLSPIAYE

-203 VHIEEKSACPRYCGR
+203 VVVEEKSACPRYCGR

-227 TLPDWIISR
+227 LLPDWMTSR

-262 LHAFDHDQLQG
+262 LHAFDHDKLQG
-273 DVIVR
+273 DVVIR
-278 FAKSEEPI
+278 FAKPEEPI
-286 HLLNDTEIK
+286 HLLNDTKIK
-295 LSKKDLIIADNSGA
+295 LSKKDLVIADNSGA

-318 MSSSV
+318 MPSSV
-323 TVRTQS
+323 TDSTQS

-339 IIIAGKARAYNLST
+339 IVIAGKARAYNLST

-366 NTRLALERASSLII
+366 NTRHALERATSLII

-392 VINAL
+392 VLNAL

-425 IFHQLGFE
+425 IFMQLGFE
-433 VSKTIEGFK
+433 VNKTIEGFK

-478 HQAMLPSSG
+478 HQAMLPTSG
-487 ASQRDLKEILI
+487 TYHRSLKEALT

-504 VVTYSFIEDEIEKL
+504 VVTYSFIEDEIEKSL
-518 FHGNSNPI
+518 HGNSSPI
-526 QLKNPIASQ
+526 QLQNPIASQ

-569 IFQGAKKDFIETEV
+569 TFHGAKKDFVETEV

-592 MPEQWSD
+592 MPEQWAD
-599 KIRDIDFYDM
+599 KIRDIDFYDI

-614 GLTSKP
+614 ALTSKS
-620 LTFKRSDKTPLA
+620 LTFKRSDKTLLA

-654 HPKWQQHFSLPKAPL
+654 HPKWQQHFSLPKAPFV
-669 IFELKIEILLQ
+669 FELKIEKLLE
-680 DKAFQY
+680 DKAFKY
-686 EDISKFLPVRRD
+686 EEISKFLPVRRD
-698 IAIVVDASV
+698 IAVVVDDSV

-715 VYKAKIPCLN
+715 VYKAKIPFLN

-761 EADFSV
+761 EADSSV

-780 TLRN
+780 SLRN

>member
-32 VDDSHPLGASFSH
+32 VDESHPLGASFSH

-93 LVGAKLPAIDI
+93 LVGAKLPSIDI

-111 VESFGMLCS
+111 IESFGMLCS
-120 LKELGLAEEVEGILE
+120 LKELGLAEEAEGILE
-135 LSHDL
+135 LSPDL

-167 CLSVWGVAREVA
+167 CLSLWGVAREVA
-179 AISASSLSPITYE
+179 AISQSSLSPITYE

-203 VHIEEKSACPRYCGR
+203 IVVEEKSACPRYCGR

-227 TLPDWIISR
+227 TLPDWMVSR

-262 LHAFDHDQLQG
+262 LHAFDHDKLQG
-273 DVIVR
+273 DVVVR
-278 FAKSEEPI
+278 FAKPEEPI
-286 HLLNDTEIK
+286 HLLNDTKIK
-295 LSKKDLIIADNSGA
+295 LSKKDLVIADNSGA

-318 MSSSV
+318 LPSSV
-323 TVRTQS
+323 TEAS
-329 IFLESAFFDP
+329 KNIFLESAFFDP
-339 IIIAGKARAYNLST
+339 IVIAGKARAYNLST

-360 RGVDFA
+360 RGIDFS
-366 NTRLALERASSLII
+366 NTRHALERATSLII
-380 EYCGGEAGEITE
+380 EYCGGEAGEISE
-392 VINAL
+392 VLNAL

-419 SQDVER
+419 SQDVEH

-433 VSKTIEGFK
+433 VNKTIEGFK

-471 PSHHPVS
+471 PSHHPIS
-478 HQAMLPSSG
+478 HQAMLPASG
-487 ASQRDLKEILI
+487 ACQRDLKEALT

-504 VVTYSFIEDEIEKL
+504 VVTYSFIEDEIEKAL
-518 FHGNSNPI
+518 HGNLNPI
-526 QLKNPIASQ
+526 QLQNPIASQ

-569 IFQGAKKDFIETEV
+569 TFQGAKKDFIETEV

-592 MPEQWSD
+592 LPEQWAD
-599 KIRDIDFYDM
+599 KIREIDFYDM

-614 GLTSKP
+614 ALTSKS

-654 HPKWQQHFSLPKAPL
+654 HPKWQQHFSLPKAPF
-669 IFELKIEILLQ
+669 IFELKIEKLLE
-680 DKAFQY
+680 DKAFKY

-698 IAIVVDASV
+698 IAIVVDESV

-715 VYKAKIPCLN
+715 VFKAKIPFLN
-725 RIALFDLYQGKGIAE
+725 RMALFDLYQGKGIAE

-761 EADFSV
+761 EADSSV

>member
-120 LKELGLAEEVEGILE
+120 LKELGLAEEAEGILE

-140 KNGTDLRV
+140 KNGSDLRV

-227 TLPDWIISR
+227 TLPDGIISR

-286 HLLNDTEIK
+286 HLLNDTKIK
-295 LSKKDLIIADNSGA
+295 LSKKDLVIADNSGA

-323 TVRTQS
+323 TERTQS

-339 IIIAGKARAYNLST
+339 NIIAGKARAYNLST

-392 VINAL
+392 VVNAL
-397 PKRNEIHLR
+397 PKRSEIHLR

-433 VSKTIEGFK
+433 ISKTIEGFK

-569 IFQGAKKDFIETEV
+569 TFQGAKKDFIETEV

-761 EADFSV
+761 EVDFSV

>member
-12 VNTSLDSDAL
+12 VKTSLDSDAL

-45 VVVGEIVSIK
+45 VVVGEIVAVK

-93 LVGAKLPAIDI
+93 LVGAKLPSIDI

-111 VESFGMLCS
+111 VESHGMLCS
-120 LKELGLAEEVEGILE
+120 LKELGLAEEADGILE
-135 LSHDL
+135 LNLDL
-140 KNGTDLRV
+140 KNGTDLRI

-179 AISASSLSPITYE
+179 AISTSSLSPIAYE

-203 VHIEEKSACPRYCGR
+203 VVVEEKSACPRYCGR

-227 TLPDWIISR
+227 LLPDWMTSR

-262 LHAFDHDQLQG
+262 LHAFDHDKLQG
-273 DVIVR
+273 DVVIR
-278 FAKSEEPI
+278 FAKPEESI
-286 HLLNDTEIK
+286 HLLNDTKIK
-295 LSKKDLIIADNSGA
+295 LSKKDLVIADNSGA

-318 MSSSV
+318 MPSSV
-323 TVRTQS
+323 TDSTQS

-339 IIIAGKARAYNLST
+339 IVIAGKARAYNLST

-366 NTRLALERASSLII
+366 NTRHALERATSLII

-392 VINAL
+392 VLNAL

-425 IFHQLGFE
+425 IFMQLGFE
-433 VSKTIEGFK
+433 VNKTIEGFK

-478 HQAMLPSSG
+478 HQAMLPTSG
-487 ASQRDLKEILI
+487 TYHRSLKEALT

-504 VVTYSFIEDEIEKL
+504 VVTYSFIEDEIEKSL
-518 FHGNSNPI
+518 HGNSSPI
-526 QLKNPIASQ
+526 QLQNPIASQ

-569 IFQGAKKDFIETEV
+569 TFHGAKKDFVEIEV

-592 MPEQWSD
+592 MPEQWAE
-599 KIRDIDFYDM
+599 KIRDIDFYDI

-614 GLTSKP
+614 ALTSKS

-654 HPKWQQHFSLPKAPL
+654 HPKWQQHFSLPKAPF
-669 IFELKIEILLQ
+669 IFELKIEKLLE
-680 DKAFQY
+680 DKAFKY
-686 EDISKFLPVRRD
+686 EEISKFLPVRRD
-698 IAIVVDASV
+698 IAVVVDDSV

-715 VYKAKIPCLN
+715 VYKAKIPFLN

-761 EADFSV
+761 EADSSV

>member
-45 VVVGEIVSIK
+45 VVVGEIVAVK

-93 LVGAKLPAIDI
+93 LVGAKLPSIDI

-120 LKELGLAEEVEGILE
+120 LKELGLAEEADGILE
-135 LSHDL
+135 LNLDL
-140 KNGTDLRV
+140 KNGTDLRI

-179 AISASSLSPITYE
+179 AISTSSLSPIAYE

-203 VHIEEKSACPRYCGR
+203 VVVEEKSACPRYCGR

-227 TLPDWIISR
+227 LLPDWMTSR

-262 LHAFDHDQLQG
+262 LHAFDHDKLQG
-273 DVIVR
+273 DVVIR
-278 FAKSEEPI
+278 FAKPEESI
-286 HLLNDTEIK
+286 HLLNDTKIK
-295 LSKKDLIIADNSGA
+295 LSKKDLVIADNSGA

-318 MSSSV
+318 MPSSV
-323 TVRTQS
+323 TDSTQS

-339 IIIAGKARAYNLST
+339 IVIAGKARAYNLST

-366 NTRLALERASSLII
+366 NTRHALERATSLII

-392 VINAL
+392 VLNAL

-425 IFHQLGFE
+425 IFMQLGFE
-433 VSKTIEGFK
+433 VNKTIEGFK

-478 HQAMLPSSG
+478 HQAMLPTSG
-487 ASQRDLKEILI
+487 TYHRSLKEALT

-504 VVTYSFIEDEIEKL
+504 VVTYSFIEDEIEKSL
-518 FHGNSNPI
+518 HGNSSPI
-526 QLKNPIASQ
+526 QLQNPIASQ

-569 IFQGAKKDFIETEV
+569 TFHGAKKDFVETEV

-592 MPEQWSD
+592 MPEQWAD
-599 KIRDIDFYDM
+599 KIRDIDFYDI

-614 GLTSKP
+614 ALTSKS

-632 LHPGQSAEVF
+632 LHPGQSGEVF

-654 HPKWQQHFSLPKAPL
+654 HPKWQQHFSLPKAPFV
-669 IFELKIEILLQ
+669 FELKIEKLLE
-680 DKAFQY
+680 DKAFKY
-686 EDISKFLPVRRD
+686 EEISKFLPVRRD
-698 IAIVVDASV
+698 IAVVVDDSV

-715 VYKAKIPCLN
+715 VYKAKIPFLN

-761 EADFSV
+761 EADSSV

>member
-12 VNTSLDSDAL
+12 VKTSLDSDAL

-45 VVVGEIVSIK
+45 VVVGEIVAVK

-93 LVGAKLPAIDI
+93 LVGAKLPSIDI

-120 LKELGLAEEVEGILE
+120 LKELGLAEEADGILE
-135 LSHDL
+135 LNLDL
-140 KNGTDLRV
+140 KNGTDLRI

-179 AISASSLSPITYE
+179 AISTSSLSPIAYE

-203 VHIEEKSACPRYCGR
+203 VVVEEKSACPRYCGR

-227 TLPDWIISR
+227 LLPDWMTSR

-262 LHAFDHDQLQG
+262 LHAFDHDKLQG
-273 DVIVR
+273 DVVIR
-278 FAKSEEPI
+278 FAKPEEPI
-286 HLLNDTEIK
+286 HLLNDTKIK
-295 LSKKDLIIADNSGA
+295 LSKKDLVIADNSGA

-318 MSSSV
+318 MPSSV
-323 TVRTQS
+323 SDSTQS

-339 IIIAGKARAYNLST
+339 IVIAGKARAYNLST

-366 NTRLALERASSLII
+366 NTRHALERATSLII

-392 VINAL
+392 VLNAL

-425 IFHQLGFE
+425 IFMQLGFE
-433 VSKTIEGFK
+433 VNKTIEGFK

-478 HQAMLPSSG
+478 HQAMLPTSG
-487 ASQRDLKEILI
+487 TYHRSLKEALT

-504 VVTYSFIEDEIEKL
+504 VVTYSFIEDEIEKSL
-518 FHGNSNPI
+518 HGNSSPI
-526 QLKNPIASQ
+526 QLQNPIASQ

-569 IFQGAKKDFIETEV
+569 TFHGAKKDFVETEV

-592 MPEQWSD
+592 MPEQWAD
-599 KIRDIDFYDM
+599 KIRDIDFYDI

-614 GLTSKP
+614 ALTSKS

-632 LHPGQSAEVF
+632 LHPGQSGEVF

-654 HPKWQQHFSLPKAPL
+654 HPKWQQHFSLPKAPF
-669 IFELKIEILLQ
+669 IFELKIEKLLE
-680 DKAFQY
+680 DKAFKY
-686 EDISKFLPVRRD
+686 EEISKFLPVRRD
-698 IAIVVDASV
+698 IAVVVDDSV

-715 VYKAKIPCLN
+715 VYKAKIPFLN

-761 EADFSV
+761 EADSSV

-780 TLRN
+780 SLRN

>member
-32 VDDSHPLGASFSH
+32 VDESHPLGASFSH

-93 LVGAKLPAIDI
+93 LVGAKLPSIDI

-120 LKELGLAEEVEGILE
+120 LKELGLAEEAEGILE

-140 KNGTDLRV
+140 NNGTDLRV

-167 CLSVWGVAREVA
+167 CLSLWGVAREVA
-179 AISASSLSPITYE
+179 AISQSSLSPITYE

-203 VHIEEKSACPRYCGR
+203 IVVEEKSACPRYCGR

-227 TLPDWIISR
+227 TLPDWMVSR

-262 LHAFDHDQLQG
+262 LHAFDHDKLQG
-273 DVIVR
+273 DVVVR
-278 FAKSEEPI
+278 FAKPEEPI

-295 LSKKDLIIADNSGA
+295 LSKKDLVIADNSGA

-318 MSSSV
+318 LPSSV
-323 TVRTQS
+323 TEAS
-329 IFLESAFFDP
+329 KNIFLESAFFDP
-339 IIIAGKARAYNLST
+339 IVIAGKARAYNLST

-360 RGVDFA
+360 RGVDFS
-366 NTRLALERASSLII
+366 NTRHALERATSLII
-380 EYCGGEAGEITE
+380 EYCGGEAGEISE
-392 VINAL
+392 VLNAL

-419 SQDVER
+419 SQDVEQ

-433 VSKTIEGFK
+433 VNKTIEGFK

-487 ASQRDLKEILI
+487 PCQRDLKEALT

-504 VVTYSFIEDEIEKL
+504 VVTYSFIEDEIEKAL
-518 FHGNSNPI
+518 HGNLNPI
-526 QLKNPIASQ
+526 QLQNPIASQ

-569 IFQGAKKDFIETEV
+569 TFQGAKKDFIETEV

-592 MPEQWSD
+592 LPEQWAD
-599 KIRDIDFYDM
+599 KIREIDFYDM

-614 GLTSKP
+614 ALTSKS

-654 HPKWQQHFSLPKAPL
+654 HPKWQQHFSLPKAPF
-669 IFELKIEILLQ
+669 IFELKIEKLLEG
-680 DKAFQY
+680 KAFKY

-698 IAIVVDASV
+698 IAIVVDESV

-715 VYKAKIPCLN
+715 VFKAKIPFLN
-725 RIALFDLYQGKGIAE
+725 RMALFDLYQGKGIAE

-761 EADFSV
+761 EADSSV

>member
-64 VCDVNIGDKTLQIVC
+64 VCDVNISDKTLQIVC

-203 VHIEEKSACPRYCGR
+203 VHIEEKAACPRYCGR

-339 IIIAGKARAYNLST
+339 IIIAGSARAYNLST

-504 VVTYSFIEDEIEKL
+504 VVTYSFIEDEIEKS
-518 FHGNSNPI
+518 FHGNANPI

>member
-12 VNTSLDSDAL
+12 LHTSLDSDAL
-22 NHVMIMAGLD
+22 NHFMIMAGLD

-45 VVVGEIVSIK
+45 VVVGEIVAIK

-64 VCDVNIGDKTLQIVC
+64 VCDVNIGDKSLQIVC
-79 GASNARQGIKVACA
+79 GAPNARQGIKVACA
-93 LVGAKLPAIDI
+93 LVGAKLPPIDI

-120 LKELGLAEEVEGILE
+120 LKELGLAEEADGILE
-135 LSHDL
+135 LNHDL

-167 CLSVWGVAREVA
+167 CLSVWGIAREVA
-179 AISASSLSPITYE
+179 AITASSLYPIHYD
-192 VNPIKQSEKKN
+192 VNLIKQSEKKN
-203 VHIEEKSACPRYCGR
+203 VIVEEKAACPRYCGR

-227 TLPDWIISR
+227 SLPEWITSR

-262 LHAFDHDQLQG
+262 LHAFDYEKLQG
-273 DVIVR
+273 DIVVR
-278 FAKSEEPI
+278 FAKPEEPI
-286 HLLNDTEIK
+286 HLLNDTKIK
-295 LSKKDLIIADNSGA
+295 LSNKDLVIADHSGS

-318 MSSSV
+318 MPSSV
-323 TVRTQS
+323 TNNTQT

-339 IIIAGKARAYNLST
+339 IVIAGKARAYNLST

-360 RGVDFA
+360 RGVDFS
-366 NTRLALERASSLII
+366 NTRHALERATSLII
-380 EYCGGEAGEITE
+380 EYCGGKAGEITE
-392 VINAL
+392 VLNAL
-397 PKRNEIHLR
+397 PRRNEIHLR

-425 IFHQLGFE
+425 IFIQLGFE
-433 VSKTIEGFK
+433 VNKTIEGFK

-471 PSHHPVS
+471 PAHHHLT
-478 HQAMLPSSG
+478 HQVMLPISG
-487 ASQRDLKEILI
+487 TYHRDLKEALT
-498 SRGFYE
+498 SRGFFE
-504 VVTYSFIEDEIEKL
+504 VVTYSFIEDEIEKSL
-518 FHGNSNPI
+518 HGNAKRI
-526 QLKNPIASQ
+526 QLQNPIASQ

-569 IFQGAKKDFIETEV
+569 TFHGVKKDFIETEV

-592 MPEQWSD
+592 MPEQWTE
-599 KIRDIDFYDM
+599 KIRDIDFYDI

-614 GLTSKP
+614 ALTSKL
-620 LTFKRSDKTPLA
+620 LTFKRSNKTPLA
-632 LHPGQSAEVF
+632 LHPGQSAEVI
-642 LEGQSIG
+642 LDAQSIG

-654 HPKWQQHFSLPKAPL
+654 HPQWQQHFSLPKAPF
-669 IFELKIEILLQ
+669 IFELKIEKLLEE
-680 DKAFQY
+680 KVFKY
-686 EDISKFLPVRRD
+686 EEISKFLPVRRD
-698 IAIVVDASV
+698 IAVVVDDSV

-715 VYKAKIPCLN
+715 VNKAKIPFL
-725 RIALFDLYQGKGIAE
+725 IHMALFDLYQGKGIAE

-746 FLILMQDTSKTLVDS
+746 FLILMQDTSMTLVDS
-761 EADFSV
+761 KADSSV

>member
-120 LKELGLAEEVEGILE
+120 LKELGLAEEAEGILE

-140 KNGTDLRV
+140 KNGSDLRV

-227 TLPDWIISR
+227 TLPDGIISR

-241 IKSISPIVDI
+241 IKLISPIVDI

-286 HLLNDTEIK
+286 HLLNDTKIK
-295 LSKKDLIIADNSGA
+295 LSKKDLVIADNSGA

-323 TVRTQS
+323 TERTQS

-339 IIIAGKARAYNLST
+339 NIIAGKARAYNLST

-392 VINAL
+392 VVNAL

-433 VSKTIEGFK
+433 ISKTIEGFK

-569 IFQGAKKDFIETEV
+569 TFQGAKKDFIETEV

-761 EADFSV
+761 EVDFSV